1 MLIVS
6 LTYEMGSPSLS
17 FREQPENSKRAKG
30 LEVIITLK
38 LFQALESDVGR
49 GRRHFDIIS
58 GAEMLGNTQVSTH

>member
-6 LTYEMGSPSLS
+6 LTYEMGFPSLS

-38 LFQALESDVGR
+38 LFQAFESDVGR
-49 GRRHFDIIS
+49 CRRYFDIVS